1 MQVIESNNEGL
12 CREYT
17 ITVEAKDLEQR
28 IQAKIDQISQTAK
41 LPGFRPGKV
50 PPSILR
56 QRYGRSLLGEVVEET
71 VNTST
76 QATISERSLRLALQ
90 PKIEISSFEEGQDLE
105 YKLNVELLPEIEP
118 KDYSKI
124 EVERLVAEPSDL
136 DVNAALQ
143 RLASAQK
150 IFSDAPDSHTA
161 KIGDVVIIDFVG
173 TIDGEEF
180 DGGKSENS
188 RLELGTGQ
196 FIPGF
201 EEQLVGTKAGRK
213 LDVTCKF
220 PDDYGVNNLAGRTAV
235 FFTTV
240 KSVQIS
246 EAVSIDEKL
255 AERLG
260 LDSLDKVREAVVE
273 QLRKDCSAIS
283 RRRVKR
289 ALLDE
294 LALLHDFDVPP
305 GMVKAEFETIWQAV
319 EAAKERGES
328 DPDDTGKSEDE
339 LKLQYMDIATR
350 RVRLGLLLAELGRQ
364 NNIESSQ
371 EELNR
376 SIQEYAMRYPG
387 QEQQVFEHLRNNP
400 QEAERLRGPI
410 VEDKV
415 VDYLLEIVKVSERNV
430 SQEELTDETEKPIGA
445 SPDKSKKT
453 PKKSKK
459 KNKKSATK
467 GS

>member
-1 MQVIESNNEGL
+1 
-12 CREYT
+12 
-17 ITVEAKDLEQR
+17 
-28 IQAKIDQISQTAK
+28 
-41 LPGFRPGKV
+41 
-50 PPSILR
+50 
-56 QRYGRSLLGEVVEET
+56 
-71 VNTST
+71 
-76 QATISERSLRLALQ
+76 
-90 PKIEISSFEEGQDLE
+90 
-105 YKLNVELLPEIEP
+105 
-118 KDYSKI
+118 
-124 EVERLVAEPSDL
+124 
-136 DVNAALQ
+136 
-143 RLASAQK
+143 
-150 IFSDAPDSHTA
+150 
-161 KIGDVVIIDFVG
+161 
-173 TIDGEEF
+173 
-180 DGGKSENS
+180 
-188 RLELGTGQ
+188 
-196 FIPGF
+196 
-201 EEQLVGTKAGRK
+201 
-213 LDVTCKF
+213 
-220 PDDYGVNNLAGRTAV
+220 
-235 FFTTV
+235 
-240 KSVQIS
+240 
-246 EAVSIDEKL
+246 
-255 AERLG
+255 
-260 LDSLDKVREAVVE
+260 
-273 QLRKDCSAIS
+273 
-283 RRRVKR
+283 
-289 ALLDE
+289 
-294 LALLHDFDVPP
+294 
-305 GMVKAEFETIWQAV
+305 MVKAEFETIWQAV

-328 DPDDTGKSEDE
+328 DPDDKGKSEDE